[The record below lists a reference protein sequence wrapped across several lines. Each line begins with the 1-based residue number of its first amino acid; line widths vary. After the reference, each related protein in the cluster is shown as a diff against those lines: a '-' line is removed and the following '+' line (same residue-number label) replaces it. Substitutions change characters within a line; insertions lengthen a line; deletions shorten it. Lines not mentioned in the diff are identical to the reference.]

1 MSGLDLIDWRNI
13 VEANLIDLNHYA
25 VKATLKTLL
34 QDKTTKKNII
44 WATTSYAD
52 KGPEYQDTKQIQI
65 GSLIGMNPM
74 DLQPRILKSLEEQ
87 QSRTKSKAE
96 VYTPSWICN
105 KMINYLDA
113 DWFGYENVFN
123 IEDGNTWITNEDS
136 IQFRDKK
143 WQDYIKSTRLEITCG
158 EAPYLVSRY
167 DASTGKLIEPPT
179 HRIGLLDRKLRVIN
193 ENVNDREEWF
203 KWVKFAYESVY
214 GYEFQGD
221 SLLIGRINLLMTF
234 VDNVEFKW
242 NARPTTKE
250 LNSIANI
257 IAWNLFQMDGL
268 TDTVPLGVP
277 QPEFEQPSLFDLF
290 EDTSVEE
297 VKVSPKC
304 KIKDWR
310 SNKSITFEDL
320 KRGR

>member
-1 MSGLDLIDWRNI
+1 M
-13 VEANLIDLNHYA
+13 EANLIDLNHYA

-44 WATTSYAD
+44 WATTSYDD

-65 GSLIGMNPM
+65 GTLIGMNPM

-87 QSRTKSKAE
+87 QSRTRSKAE
-96 VYTPSWICN
+96 VFTPSWICN
-105 KMINYLDA
+105 MMNNYLDV

-123 IEDGNTWITNEDS
+123 VEYESTWTTNENP
-136 IQFRDKK
+136 IQFRGKK
-143 WQDYIKSTRLEITCG
+143 WQDYVKSIRLEITCG

-203 KWVKFAYESVY
+203 KWVEWAYKSIY
-214 GYEFQGD
+214 GYEYQGD
-221 SLLIGRINLLMTF
+221 NLLIARINLLMTF

-242 NARPTTKE
+242 NSQPTAKE

-277 QPEFEQPSLFDLF
+277 QPDFEQPTLFDLF
-290 EDTSVEE
+290 NETGVEE
-297 VKVSPKC
+297 IKVSPKC

-310 SNKSITFEDL
+310 SNKSVIFEDL
-320 KRGR
+320 KRGK

>member
-1 MSGLDLIDWRNI
+1 MAD
-13 VEANLIDLNHYA
+13 NLIDLNHYA
-25 VKATLKTLL
+25 VKAMLKILL

-65 GSLIGMNPM
+65 GTLVGLNPI
-74 DLQPRILKSLEEQ
+74 DLQPRVLKSLEDKQ
-87 QSRTKSKAE
+87 ARTKIRAE
-96 VYTPSWICN
+96 VYTSSITCN
-105 KMINYLDA
+105 KMNNYLDA

-123 IEDGNTWITNEDS
+123 VEDGNTWITNEEQ
-136 IQFRDKK
+136 IQFGDKK

-167 DASTGKLIEPPT
+167 DASTGILIEPPT

-193 ENVNDREEWF
+193 ENVNGQDEWF
-203 KWVKFAYESVY
+203 KWVKCAYESIY

-221 SLLIGRINLLMTF
+221 NLLIARINLLMTF

-242 NARPTTKE
+242 NRQPTIKE
-250 LNSIANI
+250 LKPIATT

-268 TDTVPLGVP
+268 TGTVPLGVP
-277 QPEFEQPSLFDLF
+277 QPNFEQPSLFDLF
-290 EDTSVEE
+290 EDNSTNETNI
-297 VKVSPKC
+297 SPKC
-304 KIKDWR
+304 RIKNWR
-310 SNKSITFEDL
+310 SNTSINFEDL
-320 KRGR
+320 KGGK

>member
-1 MSGLDLIDWRNI
+1 M
-13 VEANLIDLNHYA
+13 EANLIDLNHYA

-65 GSLIGMNPM
+65 GTLVGLNPI
-74 DLQPRILKSLEEQ
+74 DLQPRVLKSLEERQ
-87 QSRTKSKAE
+87 TRTKNHAE
-96 VYTPSWICN
+96 VYTPSWL
-105 KMINYLDA
+105 INNMNNCLDT

-123 IEDGNTWITNEDS
+123 TENGKKWITNEEL
-136 IQFRDKK
+136 IQFGNKK

-167 DASTGKLIEPPT
+167 DASTGELIEPPT

-193 ENVNDREEWF
+193 ENINNRDEWF
-203 KWVKFAYESVY
+203 KWVECAYESIY

-221 SLLIGRINLLMTF
+221 SLLIARINLLMTF
-234 VDNVEFKW
+234 VDNVEYKW
-242 NARPTTKE
+242 NQQPTIKE
-250 LNSIANI
+250 LKTIANI

-277 QPEFEQPSLFDLF
+277 QPDYEEITIFELLGES
-290 EDTSVEE
+290 EE
-297 VKVSPKC
+297 KEQQIAPKC

-310 SNKSITFEDL
+310 SNKSVAFEDL
-320 KRGR
+320 KRGK

>member
-1 MSGLDLIDWRNI
+1 M
-13 VEANLIDLNHYA
+13 EANLIDLNHYA
-25 VKATLKTLL
+25 VKTTLKTLL

-87 QSRTKSKAE
+87 QSRTRSKAE
-96 VYTPSWICN
+96 VFTPSWVVN
-105 KMINYLDA
+105 EMNNYLDE
-113 DWFGYENVFN
+113 DWFGKKDVFN
-123 IEDGNTWITNEDS
+123 VANGESWLTNEAP
-136 IQFRDKK
+136 IQFDNKDWK
-143 WQDYIKSTRLEITCG
+143 DYVKSTRLEITCG
-158 EAPYLVSRY
+158 EAPFLVSRY
-167 DASTGKLIEPPT
+167 DASSGELIEPPT

-193 ENVNDREEWF
+193 EKVNSREEWF
-203 KWVKFAYESVY
+203 KWVEWAYKSIY

-221 SLLIGRINLLMTF
+221 SLLIARINLLMTF

-242 NARPTTKE
+242 NNKPTIKE
-250 LNSIANI
+250 LKAISNI

-277 QPEFEQPSLFDLF
+277 QSEFEQPSLFDFF
-290 EDTSVEE
+290 EETSQEE
-297 VKVSPKC
+297 KIVSPKC
-304 KIKDWR
+304 KIKDWK
-310 SNKSITFEDL
+310 SNKPVLFSDVKKE
-320 KRGR
+320 R

>member
-1 MSGLDLIDWRNI
+1 M
-13 VEANLIDLNHYA
+13 EANLIDLNHYA

-65 GSLIGMNPM
+65 GTLIGLNPM

-96 VYTPSWICN
+96 VYTNSMICN
-105 KMINYLDA
+105 KMNNHLDE
-113 DWFGYENVFN
+113 DWFGYKNVFN
-123 IEDGNTWITNEDS
+123 VESEETWITNEQP
-136 IQFRDKK
+136 IQFHDKNWK
-143 WQDYIKSTRLEITCG
+143 DYIKSTRLEVACG
-158 EAPYLVSRY
+158 EAPFLVSRY
-167 DASTGKLIEPPT
+167 DASTGKLIVPPS

-193 ENVNDREEWF
+193 ENVSDREEWF
-203 KWVKFAYESVY
+203 KWVKYAYESIY

-234 VDNVEFKW
+234 VDNTEFKW
-242 NARPTTKE
+242 NEQPTSKE
-250 LNSIANI
+250 LKDIANI

-277 QPEFEQPSLFDLF
+277 QPDYEQITIFDLLGES
-290 EDTSVEE
+290 EDKEE
-297 VKVSPKC
+297 VAPRC
-304 KIKDWR
+304 KIKDWK
-310 SNKSITFEDL
+310 SNKTVLFCDL
-320 KRGR
+320 KKERK

>member
-1 MSGLDLIDWRNI
+1 M
-13 VEANLIDLNHYA
+13 EANLIDLNHYA

-87 QSRTKSKAE
+87 QSRTRNKAE
-96 VYTPSWICN
+96 VFTPSWVVN
-105 KMINYLDA
+105 EMNNYLDE
-113 DWFGYENVFN
+113 DWFGQKNVFN
-123 IEDGNTWITNEDS
+123 KEDGESWVTNEEP
-136 IQFRDKK
+136 IQFGGKK

-158 EAPYLVSRY
+158 EAPFLVSRY
-167 DASTGKLIEPPT
+167 DASSGKLIEPPT

-193 ENVNDREEWF
+193 ENVSNQEEWF
-203 KWVKFAYESVY
+203 KWVEWAYKSIY

-221 SLLIGRINLLMTF
+221 NLLIARINLLMTF

-242 NARPTTKE
+242 NKQPTIKE

-277 QPEFEQPSLFDLF
+277 QPDYEELTIFDLLG
-290 EDTSVEE
+290 ESEE
-297 VKVSPKC
+297 KEQQVTPKC
-304 KIKDWR
+304 KIRDWKA
-310 SNKSITFEDL
+310 NKSVLFNDL
-320 KRGR
+320 KKERQYL

>member
-1 MSGLDLIDWRNI
+1 MGLDLIDWRNI

-25 VKATLKTLL
+25 VKTTLKTLL

-65 GSLIGMNPM
+65 GLLTGLNPI
-74 DLQPRILKSLEEQ
+74 DLQPRVLKSLEEQ

-96 VYTPSWICN
+96 VFTPGFIIN
-105 KMINYLDA
+105 NMNNYLDE
-113 DWFGYENVFN
+113 DWFGYKDVFN
-123 IEDGNTWITNEDS
+123 KENDKTWITNEEP
-136 IQFRDKK
+136 IQFGNKK

-193 ENVNDREEWF
+193 ENVNNREEWF
-203 KWVKFAYESVY
+203 KWVEWAYKSIY

-242 NARPTTKE
+242 NEQPTNKE
-250 LNSIANI
+250 LKSIANI

-277 QPEFEQPSLFDLF
+277 QPDYEELTIFDLLG
-290 EDTSVEE
+290 ESDEKE
-297 VKVSPKC
+297 RQIAPKC

-310 SNKSITFEDL
+310 SNKSVIFEDL
-320 KRGR
+320 KRGK

>member
-1 MSGLDLIDWRNI
+1 M
-13 VEANLIDLNHYA
+13 EANLIDLNHYA

-87 QSRTKSKAE
+87 QSRTRNKAE
-96 VYTPSWICN
+96 VFTPSWIVN
-105 KMINYLDA
+105 EMNNYLDE
-113 DWFGYENVFN
+113 DWFGKKDIFNVAKG
-123 IEDGNTWITNEDS
+123 ESWLTNEAP
-136 IQFRDKK
+136 IQFDNKDWK
-143 WQDYIKSTRLEITCG
+143 DYVKSTRLEITCG
-158 EAPYLVSRY
+158 EAPFLVSRY
-167 DASTGKLIEPPT
+167 DASSGELIEPPT

-193 ENVNDREEWF
+193 EKVNSREEWF
-203 KWVKFAYESVY
+203 KWVECAYKSIY

-221 SLLIGRINLLMTF
+221 SLLIARINLLMTF

-242 NARPTTKE
+242 NNQPTIKE
-250 LNSIANI
+250 LKAISNI

-268 TDTVPLGVP
+268 TDTVPLGIP
-277 QPEFEQPSLFDLF
+277 QPEFEQPSLFDFF
-290 EDTSVEE
+290 EETSQEE
-297 VKVSPKC
+297 KIVSPKC
-304 KIKDWR
+304 KIKDWK
-310 SNKSITFEDL
+310 SNKPVLFSDVKKE
-320 KRGR
+320 R

>member
-1 MSGLDLIDWRNI
+1 M
-13 VEANLIDLNHYA
+13 EANLIDLNHYA
-25 VKATLKTLL
+25 VKTTLKTLL

-74 DLQPRILKSLEEQ
+74 DLQPRVLKSQEEQ

-96 VYTPSWICN
+96 VYTPGFIIN
-105 KMINYLDA
+105 NMNNYLDE
-113 DWFGYENVFN
+113 DWFGYKDVFN
-123 IEDGNTWITNEDS
+123 KENDKTWITNEEP
-136 IQFRDKK
+136 IQFGNKK

-193 ENVNDREEWF
+193 ENVNNREEWF
-203 KWVKFAYESVY
+203 KWVEWAYKSIY

-221 SLLIGRINLLMTF
+221 SLLIARINLLMTF
-234 VDNVEFKW
+234 VDNVKYKW
-242 NARPTTKE
+242 NVEPKTKE

-277 QPEFEQPSLFDLF
+277 QPNFEQPSLFDLF
-290 EDTSVEE
+290 EDANIEE
-297 VKVSPKC
+297 SSVSPKC
-304 KIKDWR
+304 KIKNWK
-310 SNKSITFEDL
+310 SNKSVLFCDL
-320 KRGR
+320 KKER

>member
-1 MSGLDLIDWRNI
+1 ME
-13 VEANLIDLNHYA
+13 VNLIDLNHYA

-74 DLQPRILKSLEEQ
+74 DLQPRISKSLEEQ
-87 QSRTKSKAE
+87 QSRTRNKAE
-96 VYTPSWICN
+96 VFTPSWVVN
-105 KMINYLDA
+105 EMNNYLDE
-113 DWFGYENVFN
+113 DWFGQKYVFN
-123 IEDGNTWITNEDS
+123 TEDGESWVTNEEP
-136 IQFRDKK
+136 IQFGDKK

-193 ENVNDREEWF
+193 ENVNNREEWF
-203 KWVKFAYESVY
+203 KWVENAYKSIY

-221 SLLIGRINLLMTF
+221 NLLIARINLLMTF

-242 NARPTTKE
+242 NEQPTNKE
-250 LNSIANI
+250 LKSIANI

-277 QPEFEQPSLFDLF
+277 QPNFEQVSLFDLF
-290 EDTSVEE
+290 EDVNQEE
-297 VKVSPKC
+297 TEVSPKC

-310 SNKSITFEDL
+310 GNKTVLFGEL
-320 KRGR
+320 KKGR

>member
-1 MSGLDLIDWRNI
+1 M
-13 VEANLIDLNHYA
+13 EANLIDLNHYA

-74 DLQPRILKSLEEQ
+74 DLQPRISKSLEEQ
-87 QSRTKSKAE
+87 QSRTRSKAE
-96 VYTPSWICN
+96 VFTPSWVVN
-105 KMINYLDA
+105 EMNNYLDE
-113 DWFGYENVFN
+113 DWFGQKNVFN
-123 IEDGNTWITNEDS
+123 TEDGESWVTNKEP
-136 IQFRDKK
+136 IQFGDKK

-193 ENVNDREEWF
+193 ENVNNREEWF
-203 KWVKFAYESVY
+203 KWVENAYKSIY

-221 SLLIGRINLLMTF
+221 NLLIARINLLMTF

-242 NARPTTKE
+242 NEQPTNKE
-250 LNSIANI
+250 LKSIANI

-277 QPEFEQPSLFDLF
+277 QPNFEQVSLFDLF
-290 EDTSVEE
+290 EDVNQEE
-297 VKVSPKC
+297 TEVSPKC
-304 KIKDWR
+304 KIKDWK
-310 SNKSITFEDL
+310 SNKSVLFSDL
-320 KRGR
+320 KKER